1 MNVIIGT
8 VVIKMSSE
16 QLREGEE
23 LEFTPIPPDISNLM
37 LKACGDVVD
46 VNSGE
51 LLKFDG
57 QIREGILVRQC
68 TVHYMPEQAKVI
80 VKIT

>member
-8 VVIKMSSE
+8 VAIKMSSE

-37 LKACGDVVD
+37 LKAYGDVVD

-68 TVHYMPEQAKVI
+68 AVHYMPEQAKVI